1 MNKTMIKR
9 FTEYIKKCDNIISLT
24 IGEFELQ
31 RPLGQGGNGIVY
43 SGKILDKNIALKFLI
58 SDSTGNTLE
67 TKTKRFLAE
76 YFNIITIENSEGIV
90 KYIDYDT
97 LKFSDSDGDVIIP
110 VIIMKEYKSSLSKI
124 SPVKTK
130 EDFQNIFNFLL
141 DTVEKIH
148 NCGIIHRDLKPEN
161 ILVDDD
167 NYVLADFGI
176 ASYNPEIFSI
186 RAETGKK
193 ERIGNRL
200 FSAPEQETSGIDAQP
215 TMDIYA
221 IGQIMH
227 WLIYSETHRGTNR
240 KQISSVF
247 PDLEKYDY
255 IIERCLSND
264 YKDRYQ
270 SINEIR
276 EHLKSLFSR
285 EKDIWEYIYKF
296 GDILVEN
303 YPKNEF
309 GIVHSNNLK
318 RIDKL
323 FQSLKDCEEEFENH
337 LWWHNGSSNN
347 YFKLTQK
354 GEGIWLLNH
363 REICIEEIWIHYD
376 LSLFNDFII
385 VHFKKGEPFIIKGKE
400 QYYNIFVDDKYEI
413 TYSEYENKRAEI
425 NDETINLNDHKVELI
440 ERAKEEGFLVIA
452 TRFHCALQGANDKIV
467 RDFMEKLRLTGGK
480 IEIEEF
486 REFELKV
493 RVHKH
498 NKVQMDL

>member
-1 MNKTMIKR
+1 MLNR
-9 FTEYIKKCDNIISLT
+9 FLEYIKKCDNTISLT
-24 IGEFELQ
+24 LGEIKLLKT
-31 RPLGQGGNGIVY
+31 LGQGGNGIVY

-58 SDSTGNTLE
+58 SDATGNTLE
-67 TKTKRFLAE
+67 AKTKRFLAE
-76 YFNIITIENSEGIV
+76 YFNIVTVENSDGIV

-97 LKFSDSDGDVIIP
+97 LKLNDSDGDVIIP
-110 VIIMKEYKSSLSKI
+110 VILMKEYKSSLNKI
-124 SPVKTK
+124 LPIKDSQ
-130 EDFQNIFNFLL
+130 DFIAVFNFLI
-141 DTVEKIH
+141 DTVERIH
-148 NCGIIHRDLKPEN
+148 NYGIIHRDIKPEN
-161 ILVDDD
+161 ILVDD
-167 NYVLADFGI
+167 NNNFVLADFGI

-186 RAETGKK
+186 RAKTGKK

-200 FSAPEQETSGIDAQP
+200 FSAPEQETSGIDAHP

-240 KQISSVF
+240 KQISSIF

-264 YKDRYQ
+264 YHNRYQ

-285 EKDIWEYIYKF
+285 EKDIWQYIYKF
-296 GDILVEN
+296 GNILAEN

-309 GIVHSNNLK
+309 GIVYSNNLK

-323 FQSLKDCEEEFENH
+323 FQSLKDCGEEFENH
-337 LWWHNGSSNN
+337 LWWHNGSSNI

-354 GEGIWLLNH
+354 GEGIWLLNQ
-363 REICIEEIWIHYD
+363 REVSIEEIWIHYD
-376 LSLFNDFII
+376 LSFFNDFII
-385 VHFKKGEPFIIKGKE
+385 VHFKKGESFIIDGKE
-400 QYYNIFVDDKYEI
+400 QFYNVFVDDKYEI

-425 NDETINLNDHKVELI
+425 NDEIINLNDHKVEFI
-440 ERAKEEGFLVIA
+440 ERAKEEGFLIIS
-452 TRFHCALQGANDKIV
+452 TRFHCALRTANDKTV
-467 RDFMEKLRLTGGK
+467 REFMERLKITKGK
-480 IEIEEF
+480 INIEEF
-486 REFELKV
+486 QEFELKI

-498 NKVQMDL
+498 SKVEMDI

>member
-1 MNKTMIKR
+1 MKILTR
-9 FTEYIKKCDNIISLT
+9 FLEYIKKCDNTISLT
-24 IGEFELQ
+24 LGEIKLQ
-31 RPLGQGGNGIVY
+31 KILGQGGNGIVY

-58 SDSTGNTLE
+58 SDATGNTLE

-76 YFNIITIENSEGIV
+76 YFNIVTVDDSDGIV

-97 LKFSDSDGDVIIP
+97 LKFNDSDGEVIIP
-110 VIIMKEYKSSLSKI
+110 VILMKEYKSSLNQILPIKDYQTFI
-124 SPVKTK
+124 AVF
-130 EDFQNIFNFLL
+130 DFLI
-141 DTVEKIH
+141 DRVEKIH
-148 NCGIIHRDLKPEN
+148 NFGIIHRDIKPEN
-161 ILVDDD
+161 ILVDD
-167 NYVLADFGI
+167 NSFVLADFGI

-200 FSAPEQETSGIDAQP
+200 FSAPEQETSGIDAHP

-227 WLIYSETHRGTNR
+227 WLVFSETHRGTNR
-240 KQISSVF
+240 KQISNIF

-255 IIERCLSND
+255 IIERCLSNE
-264 YKDRYQ
+264 YQHRYQ
-270 SINEIR
+270 SINEIKG
-276 EHLKSLFSR
+276 HLKSLLSR
-285 EKDIWEYIYKF
+285 KKDIWQYIYKF
-296 GDILVEN
+296 GNILAEN

-337 LWWHNGSSNN
+337 LWWHNGSSNID
-347 YFKLTQK
+347 FKLIHK
-354 GEGIWLLNH
+354 SEGIWHLNH
-363 REICIEEIWIHYD
+363 KEINIEEIWIHYD
-376 LSLFNDFII
+376 LSFFNDFII
-385 VHFKKGEPFIIKGKE
+385 VHFKKGEPFIIDGKE

-425 NDETINLNDHKVELI
+425 NDEIINLNDHKVELI
-440 ERAKEEGFLVIA
+440 ERRKEEGFLIIS
-452 TRFHCALQGANDKIV
+452 TRFHCALRTENDKTV
-467 RDFMEKLRLTGGK
+467 REFMERLKETHGQ
-480 IEIEEF
+480 IDLEEF
-486 REFELKV
+486 QEFELKI

-498 NKVQMDL
+498 RKVERDL

>member
-1 MNKTMIKR
+1 MIKR
-9 FTEYIKKCDNIISLT
+9 LTEYVKKCNNIIALT
-24 IGEFELQ
+24 LGEFELQ
-31 RPLGQGGNGIVY
+31 KTLGQGGNGIVY
-43 SGKILDKNIALKFLI
+43 SGKILDKNIALKFLT
-58 SDSTGNTLE
+58 SDATGNTLE

-76 YFNIITIENSEGIV
+76 YFNIITIKNSEGIV

-97 LKFSDSDGDVIIP
+97 LKFSDSEGEVIVS
-110 VIIMKEYKSSLSKI
+110 VILMKEYKSSLSNI

-130 EDFQNIFNFLL
+130 EEFLNIFNFLI

-176 ASYNPEIFSI
+176 ASYNPEIFSF

-200 FSAPEQETSGIDAQP
+200 FSAPEQETSGIDAHP

-227 WLIYSETHRGTNR
+227 WLIFSETHRGTNR
-240 KQISSVF
+240 KQIFNVF
-247 PDLEKYDY
+247 PDLGKYDY

-264 YKDRYQ
+264 YQNRYQ

-276 EHLKSLFSR
+276 EHLKNLFSR
-285 EKDIWEYIYKF
+285 EKDIWQYIDKF
-296 GDILVEN
+296 GNILAEN

-309 GIVHSNNLK
+309 GIIHSNNLK

-323 FQSLKDCEEEFENH
+323 FQSLKNSEEEFENH
-337 LWWHNGSSNN
+337 LWWHNGSSNID
-347 YFKLTQK
+347 FKLSQK
-354 GEGIWLLNH
+354 EEGVWHLNQ
-363 REICIEEIWIHYD
+363 REISIEEIWIHYD
-376 LSLFNDFII
+376 LSFFNDFII
-385 VHFKKGEPFIIKGKE
+385 VHFKKGKPFIIGGKE

-413 TYSEYENKRAEI
+413 TYSEYENRRAEI
-425 NDETINLNDHKVELI
+425 NDEIINLNEHKVEFI
-440 ERAKEEGFLVIA
+440 ERAKEEGFLIIS
-452 TRFHCALQGANDKIV
+452 TRFHCALQTANDKTV
-467 RDFMEKLRLTGGK
+467 REFMERLKSTNGK
-480 IEIEEF
+480 IDLEEF
-486 REFELKV
+486 HEFELKI

-498 NKVQMDL
+498 SKVIMDL

>member
-1 MNKTMIKR
+1 MIKR

-24 IGEFELQ
+24 VGEFELKKT
-31 RPLGQGGNGIVY
+31 LGQGGNGIVY

-58 SDSTGNTLE
+58 SDATGNTLE

-76 YFNIITIENSEGIV
+76 YFNIVTIENSEGIV

-97 LKFSDSDGDVIIP
+97 LKFSDSGGDVIIP
-110 VIIMKEYKSSLSKI
+110 VILMKEYKLSLSKL

-130 EDFQNIFNFLL
+130 EEFLKIFNFLIN
-141 DTVEKIH
+141 TVEKIH

-161 ILVDDD
+161 ILADDD

-200 FSAPEQETSGIDAQP
+200 FSAPEQEISGRDAHP

-227 WLIYSETHRGTNR
+227 WLIFSETHRGTNR
-240 KQISSVF
+240 KQISTVF
-247 PDLEKYDY
+247 ADLEQYDSV
-255 IIERCLSND
+255 IERCLSNNSQN
-264 YKDRYQ
+264 RYQ
-270 SINEIR
+270 TIDEIR

-285 EKDIWEYIYKF
+285 EKDIWQYIYKF
-296 GDILVEN
+296 GNILAEN
-303 YPKNEF
+303 FPKNEF

-318 RIDKL
+318 RIDKI
-323 FQSLKDCEEEFENH
+323 FQSLKDCEDEFENH
-337 LWWHNGSSNN
+337 LWWHNGSSNL

-354 GEGIWLLNH
+354 GDGVWLLNQ

-376 LSLFNDFII
+376 LSFFNDFII
-385 VHFKKGEPFIIKGKE
+385 VHFKKGDPFIIEGKE
-400 QYYNIFVDDKYEI
+400 QYYNVIVDDKYEI
-413 TYSEYENKRAEI
+413 SYSEYENKRAEI
-425 NDETINLNDHKVELI
+425 NDAIINLNEHKVEFI
-440 ERAKEEGFLVIA
+440 ERAKEEGFLVIS
-452 TRFHCALQGANDKIV
+452 TRFHCVLRAANDKTV
-467 RDFMEKLRLTGGK
+467 RDFMERLKSTNGK
-480 IEIEEF
+480 IDIEEYQD
-486 REFELKV
+486 FELEI

-498 NKVQMDL
+498 KQVETDL

>member
-1 MNKTMIKR
+1 MLKR
-9 FTEYIKKCDNIISLT
+9 FLEYIKKCDKTISLT
-24 IGEFELQ
+24 LGEIKLLKT
-31 RPLGQGGNGIVY
+31 LGQGGNGIVY

-58 SDSTGNTLE
+58 SDATGKTLE
-67 TKTKRFLAE
+67 TKNKRFLAE
-76 YFNIITIENSEGIV
+76 YFNIVTVENSDGIV

-97 LKFSDSDGDVIIP
+97 LKFNDSDGHVIIP
-110 VIIMKEYKSSLSKI
+110 VILMKEYKSSLNQILPLTDSK
-124 SPVKTK
+124 
-130 EDFQNIFNFLL
+130 DFIAVFNFLI

-148 NCGIIHRDLKPEN
+148 NCGIIHRDIKPEN
-161 ILVDDD
+161 ILVGDS
-167 NYVLADFGI
+167 NFALADFGI

-200 FSAPEQETSGIDAQP
+200 FSAPEQETSGIDAHP

-227 WLIYSETHRGTNR
+227 WLIFSETHRGTNR

-264 YKDRYQ
+264 CQNRYQ

-296 GDILVEN
+296 ENILAEN
-303 YPKNEF
+303 YPKNEL

-323 FQSLKDCEEEFENH
+323 FQSLKDCEDEFENH
-337 LWWHNGSSNN
+337 LWWHNGSSNID
-347 YFKLTQK
+347 FKLSQK
-354 GEGIWLLNH
+354 GKGIWHLNH
-363 REICIEEIWIHYD
+363 REISIEEIWIHYD
-376 LSLFNDFII
+376 LSFFNDFII
-385 VHFKKGEPFIIKGKE
+385 VHYKKGEPFIIDGRE
-400 QYYNIFVDDKYEI
+400 QFYNIFVDDKFEI

-425 NDETINLNDHKVELI
+425 NDEIINLDDHKVELI
-440 ERAKEEGFLVIA
+440 ERAKEEGFLIIS
-452 TRFHCALQGANDKIV
+452 TRFHCALRTANDKIV
-467 RDFMEKLRLTGGK
+467 REFMEKLKSTKGK
-480 IEIEEF
+480 IDLEEF
-486 REFELKV
+486 QELELKI

-498 NKVQMDL
+498 SKVEMDL

>member
-1 MNKTMIKR
+1 MLKR
-9 FTEYIKKCDNIISLT
+9 FLEYIKKCDNTISLAL
-24 IGEFELQ
+24 GEIKLLKT
-31 RPLGQGGNGIVY
+31 LGQGGNGIVF

-58 SDSTGNTLE
+58 SDATGNTLE
-67 TKTKRFLAE
+67 TKNKRFLAE
-76 YFNIITIENSEGIV
+76 YFNVVTVENSEGIV

-97 LKFSDSDGDVIIP
+97 LKLNDSEGDVIIS
-110 VIIMKEYKSSLSKI
+110 VILMKEYKSSLNKI
-124 SPVKTK
+124 LPIKDSQ
-130 EDFQNIFNFLL
+130 DFIAVFNFLI

-148 NCGIIHRDLKPEN
+148 NYGIIHRDIKPEN
-161 ILVDDD
+161 ILIDC
-167 NYVLADFGI
+167 NNNFVLADFGI

-200 FSAPEQETSGIDAQP
+200 FSAPEQETSGIEAHP

-240 KQISSVF
+240 KQISSAF

-264 YKDRYQ
+264 FQNRYQ

-285 EKDIWEYIYKF
+285 EKDIWQYIYRF
-296 GDILVEN
+296 GDILAKN

-323 FQSLKDCEEEFENH
+323 FSSLKDCEEEFENH
-337 LWWHNGSSNN
+337 LWWHNGSSNIF
-347 YFKLTQK
+347 FKLTQK
-354 GEGIWLLNH
+354 GEGIWLLNQ
-363 REICIEEIWIHYD
+363 REISIEEIWIHYD
-376 LSLFNDFII
+376 LSFFNDFII
-385 VHFKKGEPFIIKGKE
+385 VHFKKGEPFIIEGKE
-400 QYYNIFVDDKYEI
+400 QFYNVFVDDKYEI

-425 NDETINLNDHKVELI
+425 NDEIINLNDHKVEFI
-440 ERAKEEGFLVIA
+440 ERAKEEGFLIIT
-452 TRFHCALQGANDKIV
+452 TRFHCALQTANDRTV
-467 RDFMEKLRLTGGK
+467 REFMERLKTTRGK
-480 IEIEEF
+480 NDIEEF
-486 REFELKV
+486 QEFESKI

-498 NKVQMDL
+498 SKVEMDL

>member
-1 MNKTMIKR
+1 MLNR
-9 FTEYIKKCDNIISLT
+9 FLEYIKKCDNTISLT
-24 IGEFELQ
+24 LGEIKLLKT
-31 RPLGQGGNGIVY
+31 LGQGGNGIVY
-43 SGKILDKNIALKFLI
+43 SGKFLDKNIALKFLI
-58 SDSTGNTLE
+58 SDATGNTLE
-67 TKTKRFLAE
+67 TKNKRFLAE
-76 YFNIITIENSEGIV
+76 YFNIITVENSKGIV
-90 KYIDYDT
+90 NYIDYDT
-97 LKFSDSDGDVIIP
+97 LKLNDSNGDVIMP
-110 VIIMKEYKSSLSKI
+110 VILMKEYKSSLNKI
-124 SPVKTK
+124 LPIKDSQ
-130 EDFQNIFNFLL
+130 DFIAVFNFLI

-148 NCGIIHRDLKPEN
+148 NNGIIHRDIKPEN
-161 ILVDDD
+161 ILVDGND
-167 NYVLADFGI
+167 NFVLADFGI

-200 FSAPEQETSGIDAQP
+200 FSAPEQETSGIEAHP

-255 IIERCLSND
+255 IIERSLSND
-264 YKDRYQ
+264 SQNRYQ

-285 EKDIWEYIYKF
+285 EKDIWHYIYKF
-296 GDILVEN
+296 GNILAEN

-337 LWWHNGSSNN
+337 LWWHNGFSNL

-354 GEGIWLLNH
+354 EEGIWLLNQ
-363 REICIEEIWIHYD
+363 REISVEEIWIHYD
-376 LSLFNDFII
+376 LSFFNDFII
-385 VHFKKGEPFIIKGKE
+385 VHFKKGEPFIIEGKE
-400 QYYNIFVDDKYEI
+400 QFYNVFVDDKYEI
-413 TYSEYENKRAEI
+413 SYSEYENERAEI
-425 NDETINLNDHKVELI
+425 NDEIINLKDRKVEFI
-440 ERAKEEGFLVIA
+440 ERAKEEGFLIIS
-452 TRFHCALQGANDKIV
+452 TRFHCALRTANDKTV
-467 RDFMEKLRLTGGK
+467 REFMERLKTTKGK
-480 IEIEEF
+480 IDIEEF
-486 REFELKV
+486 QEFELKI

-498 NKVQMDL
+498 NKVIMDL